1 VMGYAVNVTGLA
13 FTDISRVI
21 RDGVDNKHEIRNKI
35 EMAFFNLTPFSSYH
49 KKLLNVK
56 VQ

>member
-1 VMGYAVNVTGLA
+1 MMGSAVNVTGLA

-21 RDGVDNKHEIRNKI
+21 RDGVDNKHEIRNKN
-35 EMAFFNLTPFSSYH
+35 EMAFFNLTPLSSCH
-49 KKLLNVK
+49 NKLLNVK

>member
-1 VMGYAVNVTGLA
+1 MESAVNVTGIA

-21 RDGVDNKHEIRNKI
+21 RDDVDNKHEIRNKI
-35 EMAFFNLTPFSSYH
+35 EMAFFNLTPLSSCH
-49 KKLLNVK
+49 NKLLNVK

>member
-1 VMGYAVNVTGLA
+1 MMGSAVNVTGLA

-21 RDGVDNKHEIRNKI
+21 RDDVDNKHEIRNKI
-35 EMAFFNLTPFSSYH
+35 EMAFFNLTPLSSCH
-49 KKLLNVK
+49 NKLLNVK